1 MILPHQIKSKEDVE
15 TLFDY
20 KDGALY
26 WKIKPYMGKKAGVAE
41 PRGYVRVGYKGKKYL
56 LHRLI
61 FLYHHGYLP
70 EIVDH
75 INNDQSNNNIEN
87 LRASDS
93 IKNQYNRSINKNN
106 LTGIKGVKA
115 RHNKYVVSLRINGEQ
130 KHFGTYED
138 LELAALVANEARN
151 KYHGI
156 YARYI

>member
-1 MILPHQIKSKEDVE
+1 MSLPHQIKSKEDVE

-26 WKIKPYMGKKAGVAE
+26 WKVNREIGKKAGVAE

-70 EIVDH
+70 QIVDH
-75 INNDQSNNNIEN
+75 IDNNQSNSNIEN

-93 IKNQYNRSINKNN
+93 VKNQYNRSINKNSK
-106 LTGIKGVKA
+106 TGVKGVKT
-115 RHNKYVVSLRINGEQ
+115 RYNKYVVHLRVNGEN
-130 KHFGTYED
+130 KYFGIFED
-138 LELAALVANEARN
+138 LELASLVANEARN
-151 KYHGI
+151 KYHGV